1 MTTHDETVLAAHLG
15 MTRLAESLTAA
26 IDPACPGELQWVNV
40 GDGIMQAV
48 GCTHCNIFKPA
59 PPRPERWPKLAAQLI
74 DLYPPTIDG
83 PLTRL
88 RKTGVIRFPNPKG
101 ATMTE
106 SPAEQV
112 ARLAAETEGAKLYY
126 ACDNCEFVLWS
137 GDGTEGDTGTQ
148 CGHDPQGII
157 GPLYYFPPAKPA
169 PPTSR
174 ETLAANVKRLREAKG
189 WTVNDL
195 SRESEWNRMYVVD
208 VENENHA
215 VSLDFIDALA
225 KALDTTP
232 AALLTPETTT

>member
-1 MTTHDETVLAAHLG
+1 MT
-15 MTRLAESLTAA
+15 
-26 IDPACPGELQWVNV
+26 
-40 GDGIMQAV
+40 
-48 GCTHCNIFKPA
+48 
-59 PPRPERWPKLAAQLI
+59 
-74 DLYPPTIDG
+74 
-83 PLTRL
+83 
-88 RKTGVIRFPNPKG
+88 
-101 ATMTE
+101 TE

-112 ARLAAETEGAKLYY
+112 ARLAAETEGA
-126 ACDNCEFVLWS
+126 DVLWHC
-137 GDGTEGDTGTQ
+137 DGCKDWWYVDPRDRKS
-148 CGHDPQGII
+148 CGHDGSDIT

-169 PPTSR
+169 PPSSR